1 VTEPIRVLIV
11 DDHPV
16 FRDGLAALLDPLE
29 GITVTGRVADGAQ
42 AVAATVSVPADQ
54 RPHVVIMDIQMP
66 VLNGI
71 EATRRIVQATP
82 EVGVLVVTMGED
94 DATVFSAVRAG
105 ARGYLLK
112 GAGQDEVVRAIGTV
126 HAGGVVFG
134 ASLAARVTRAFAAPA
149 NPRAAAFPPL
159 TDREREVL
167 DLIAAGRTNA
177 QIAAELF
184 LSGKTVRNNVSTIL
198 SKLQA
203 GDRANVIIRARDA
216 GFGHSS

>member
-1 VTEPIRVLIV
+1 MIRVLLV
-11 DDHPV
+11 DDHEV
-16 FRDGLAALLDPLE
+16 VRQGLRLLLETSDEIEVVGEASDGVEAL
-29 GITVTGRVADGAQ
+29 RAVAD
-42 AVAATVSVPADQ
+42 DQ
-54 RPHVVIMDIQMP
+54 PDVVLMDIRMP
-66 VLNGI
+66 RLDGI
-71 EATRRIVQATP
+71 EATERLRVDHP
-82 EVGVLVVTMGED
+82 EVAVVILTTYNED
-94 DATVFSAVRAG
+94 ALLLRGLRAG

>member
-1 VTEPIRVLIV
+1 MASVLGGRTSVRV
-11 DDHPV
+11 P
-16 FRDGLAALLDPLE
+16 F
-29 GITVTGRVADGAQ
+29 
-42 AVAATVSVPADQ
+42 
-54 RPHVVIMDIQMP
+54 
-66 VLNGI
+66 
-71 EATRRIVQATP
+71 P
-82 EVGVLVVTMGED
+82 E
-94 DATVFSAVRAG
+94 
-105 ARGYLLK
+105 
-112 GAGQDEVVRAIGTV
+112 
-126 HAGGVVFG
+126 
-134 ASLAARVTRAFAAPA
+134 
-149 NPRAAAFPPL
+149 L

>member
-1 VTEPIRVLIV
+1 MTEPIRVLIV

-16 FRDGLAALLDPLE
+16 FRDGLAALLDPLD

-42 AVAATVSVPADQ
+42 AVAATVAVPAAQ
-54 RPHVVIMDIQMP
+54 RPQVVIMDIQMP

-134 ASLAARVTRAFAAPA
+134 ASLAARVARAFAAPA
-149 NPRAAAFPPL
+149 NPRAAAFPQL

-167 DLIAAGRTNA
+167 DLIAAGRTNG

-198 SKLQA
+198 AKLQA

>member
-1 VTEPIRVLIV
+1 MTEPIRVLIV

-71 EATRRIVQATP
+71 EATRRIVQDTP

-112 GAGQDEVVRAIGTV
+112 GAGEEQIERAVRAV
-126 HAGGVVFG
+126 AAGEAIFDAQIATRV
-134 ASLAARVTRAFAAPA
+134 LAQFDQAVDPA
-149 NPRAAAFPPL
+149 VSALPML
-159 TDREREVL
+159 TERELQVL
-167 DLIAAGRTNA
+167 RLLDQGLGNAA
-177 QIAAELF
+177 IAAELGVA
-184 LSGKTVRNNVSTIL
+184 LKTVRNHVSNIL
-198 SKLQA
+198 AKLQA
-203 GDRANVIIRARDA
+203 RDRHEAVQRLHP
-216 GFGHSS
+216 HSDGEY

>member
-1 VTEPIRVLIV
+1 MIRILLA

-16 FRDGLAALLDPLE
+16 FRRGLELVLSGIADFQVCAIAENGEQAVELAAMH
-29 GITVTGRVADGAQ
+29 
-42 AVAATVSVPADQ
+42 
-54 RPHVVIMDIQMP
+54 RPEVVIMDLRMP
-66 VLNGI
+66 LVDGI
-71 EATRRIVQATP
+71 GATGRIVSRNPAP
-82 EVGVLVVTMGED
+82 AVLVLSMFGDGELVL
-94 DATVFSAVRAG
+94 AALRAG

-149 NPRAAAFPPL
+149 NPRAAAFPQL